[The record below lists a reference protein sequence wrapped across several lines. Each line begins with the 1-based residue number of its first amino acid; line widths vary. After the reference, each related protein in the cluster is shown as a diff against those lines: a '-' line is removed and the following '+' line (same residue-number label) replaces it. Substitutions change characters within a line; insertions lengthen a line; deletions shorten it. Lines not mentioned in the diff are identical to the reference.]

1 MESVPTLTIGM
12 PVYNGAAYIAEAIES
27 ILAQTYRDF
36 ELIISD
42 NASTDDTAAIAR
54 GFAARDPRVRYRRNA
69 RNVGLSANNNLL
81 VPLARGRLFKWA
93 PCDDVLRPEYLE
105 RCVAVC
111 DADPD
116 VVLVHPDTQFVDG
129 TGAPLDIT
137 DPGWHLTSGDP
148 SERLRFAILADHYMN
163 AILGVIRTDALRRTR
178 LLPRYA
184 GGDYRLIAE
193 LSLLGTF
200 VMVPERLYVRRVHGG
215 STAGNVKNSRWLRT
229 YWSGTRRSMSAP
241 QWRLFR
247 DRAGIVVRAPIP
259 GRRKAILLTDLVRMM
274 RLRWRRLL
282 GELVEAARA

>member
-1 MESVPTLTIGM
+1 M
-12 PVYNGAAYIAEAIES
+12 PVFNGAAYIAEAIES
-27 ILAQTYRDF
+27 ILAQTYQDF
-36 ELIISD
+36 ELIVSD
-42 NASTDDTAAIAR
+42 NASTDGTGEIVKAI
-54 GFAARDPRVRYRRNA
+54 AARDPRVRYRCNKA
-69 RNVGLSANNNLL
+69 NVGLSANNNLL

-105 RCVAVC
+105 RCVPVF
-111 DADPD
+111 DADPN
-116 VVLVHPDTQFVDG
+116 VVLVHPDTEFIDG
-129 TGAPLDIT
+129 AGEALDIT
-137 DPGWHLTSGDP
+137 DPGWHLVVDDP

-200 VMVPERLYVRRVHGG
+200 VMVPERLYVRRVHQG
-215 STAGNVKNSRWLRT
+215 STAGNVKNSRWLKT
-229 YWSGTRRSMSAP
+229 YWSGTRRGMGAP

-247 DRAGIVVRAPIP
+247 DRAGIVIGAPIP
-259 GRRKAILLTDLVRMM
+259 RRRKAVLLVDLVREM

-282 GELVEAARA
+282 GELFEAATG